1 MDTISGF
8 PKAIIPKENAP
19 IEEQQ
24 KQQQL
29 SQQEQEQQQQQPNPA
44 QATGHDD
51 ADDLP
56 ILYRDSTP
64 RDEFLAAVWGHVF
77 NQRRATGTRVP
88 RAVVHA
94 TSARH
99 VVAAVRLANEMGCRV
114 SVRSGGHSWAGW
126 SVREDAICVDLGGL
140 PGGKYSLS
148 GDGAGAD
155 GVSGYEYD
163 EGTGVLSCPPSATG
177 RMVNGFLEGK
187 GRMFSGGHC
196 PDVGL
201 GGFLL
206 QGGMGWNCKNW
217 GWSCESILGIDAVT
231 ADGRE
236 VHASKGENTDLF
248 WAARGAGPAYRQVL
262 QWVIDTC
269 KTADTDTE
277 VVAVGQYIPEHPDPV
292 IITNFLAFK
301 PNRTS
306 GEAALRPIHDDP
318 DRPPNP
324 IIQTFARPTSLP
336 DQYAPQAIANPE
348 GHRYCSENAYVRN
361 DEDVPAVLEE
371 AFTTLP
377 TRKAFA
383 LYFSMAPTSRRPHYT
398 ADADDDAS
406 SMALSMH
413 SDHYF
418 ALYTVWEDEGDD
430 ERCVDWTQRVIRG
443 VERFAEGSYL
453 GDADFRYRRTKYWR
467 DGNAR
472 RLMGI
477 RRRWDPEGR
486 VCGYLDEGDGSGV
499 EGLRNEFEW
508 E

>member
-8 PKAIIPKENAP
+8 PKAIVPESNGKP
-19 IEEQQ
+19 YIEEQQ
-24 KQQQL
+24 PGQQEPQQQKQQRL
-29 SQQEQEQQQQQPNPA
+29 DPA
-44 QATGHDD
+44 THHDD
-51 ADDLP
+51 NDDLP

-77 NQRRATGTRVP
+77 NQRQATEARVP

-94 TSARH
+94 TSTRH
-99 VVAAVRLANEMGCRV
+99 VLAAVRLANELGCRV

-140 PGGKYSLS
+140 PGGKYSLTGGG
-148 GDGAGAD
+148 GDGHGAAEAG
-155 GVSGYEYD
+155 VEYEYD
-163 EGTGVLSCPPSATG
+163 EETKVLSCPPSATG

-187 GRMFSGGHC
+187 GRMFAGGHC

-217 GWSCESILGIDAVT
+217 GWSCESVLGIDAVT

-236 VHASKGENTDLF
+236 VHASPAENTDLF
-248 WAARGAGPAYRQVL
+248 WAARGAGP
-262 QWVIDTC
+262 
-269 KTADTDTE
+269 
-277 VVAVGQYIPEHPDPV
+277 
-292 IITNFLAFK
+292 AFK

-318 DRPPNP
+318 NRPPNP
-324 IIQTFARPTSLP
+324 IIQTFAEPTSLP

-383 LYFSMAPTSRRPHYT
+383 LYFGMAPTSRRAHYT
-398 ADADDDAS
+398 ADADDDAA

-418 ALYTVWEDEGDD
+418 ALYTVWEDAVDD
-430 ERCVDWTQRVIRG
+430 ERCVDWTHRVIRR

-453 GDADFRYRRTKYWR
+453 GDSDFRYRRTKFWR

-477 RRRWDPEGR
+477 RRKWDPEGR
-486 VCGYLDEGDGSGV
+486 VCGYLDEGDQSGV